1 MTDSSV
7 SPKSA
12 RNSARRD
19 GQALPGESRL
29 AGDSSPLDLSGSDVT
44 YRNFKD
50 MAVERLAALYP
61 PEEAR
66 SIAVRLLTARL
77 NVPPYK
83 IAAEPATLIPAE
95 VLGAAAAGCGSGVL
109 LRSDEKVLA
118 SQAPLGLPGPGSLST
133 DGKNWIQ
140 VRCGSDVLRIT
151 ELQVAGKKRMDVAS
165 FLLGFRDLETYRMA

>member
-50 MAVERLAALYP
+50 MAVERLAALYS

-66 SIAVRLLTARL
+66 AMAIRLLTARL
-77 NVPPYK
+77 NVPVYK
-83 IAAEPATLIPAE
+83 IAAEPATVISPDALGAAGPATVIPPDT
-95 VLGAAAAGCGSGVL
+95 LGAAADCGSGVL
-109 LRSDEKVLA
+109 LRSDKKVLA
-118 SQAPLGLPGPGSLST
+118 KQATCPPMRRNRIIL
-133 DGKNWIQ
+133 
-140 VRCGSDVLRIT
+140 RCL
-151 ELQVAGKKRMDVAS
+151 
-165 FLLGFRDLETYRMA
+165 